1 MMRNILGTIRGAL
14 NNFFTKVIRSQHD
27 ALAARVDYNSQAIVE
42 LQGRL
47 DKLEDFL
54 PQAVRQETA
63 IHQLQLRYE
72 ADIRQVRSDWRAT
85 LYTQQQALLGAAR
98 ALADSPSSSAV
109 FDPAR
114 FQGPITDLA
123 LTHPFRTLL
132 PEALDAQARTGQASW
147 LDLGCGTGSWMQE
160 LSLAGISPRGVDHR
174 HAVAAAQTKG
184 LIVQVASERHALQ
197 AEAPGKLAG
206 VSALYLLE
214 RISPQEVPPLI
225 AAAWAALAPGGVLM
239 LSGANPEN
247 LAVAVFG
254 LWTVPER
261 TRLWLP
267 KTLSDYLQSLGFSQP
282 KLLRWQLSSSGAP
295 LLQEDQSAPAY
306 LQPQPDAAPDQ
317 LINQARSAPE
327 HWALIARKPA

>member
-1 MMRNILGTIRGAL
+1 MTRNFRAKIRGVFKL
-14 NNFFTKVIRSQHD
+14 FT
-27 ALAARVDYNSQAIVE
+27 LTARTDYNSNAIVE

-54 PQAVRQETA
+54 AGTPQAMR
-63 IHQLQLRYE
+63 QLQLRYE
-72 ADIRQVRSDWRAT
+72 ADLRQIRSDWRAT

-98 ALADSPSSSAV
+98 ALVDSHPTSSAV
-109 FDPAR
+109 LDPAS

-160 LSLAGISPRGVDHR
+160 LTTAGISPRGVDHR
-174 HAVAAAQTKG
+174 HAVAAAQTQG
-184 LIVQVASERHALQ
+184 LPVQVGSERHALE
-197 AEAPGKLAG
+197 AETTGKLAG
-206 VSALYLLE
+206 ISAFYLLE
-214 RISPQEVPPLI
+214 RMSPQEVPQLI

-267 KTLSDYLQSLGFSQP
+267 KTLADYMLSMGFSQP
-282 KLLRWQLSSSGAP
+282 KILRWRLSSSGAP
-295 LLQEDQSAPAY
+295 LLEEDQPAPGY
-306 LQPQPDAAPDQ
+306 LQPQPDADPDQ
-317 LINQARSAPE
+317 LINQARCAPE